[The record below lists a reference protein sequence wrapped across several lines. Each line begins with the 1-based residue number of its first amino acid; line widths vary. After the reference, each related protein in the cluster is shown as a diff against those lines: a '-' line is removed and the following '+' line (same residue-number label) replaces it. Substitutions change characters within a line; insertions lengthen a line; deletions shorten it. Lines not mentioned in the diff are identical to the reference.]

1 MSFKDNKS
9 KSSSSLYNNNGNDLY
24 EQIEFFNEINNQ
36 QSQQTISNFTG
47 NGYLVSFSIKS
58 NCDNKEIGD
67 SSDLNEYKKNF
78 NFNNISE
85 KSSNSSEKEKHIFK
99 EQDSSKKIT
108 QNLKKKRLLSP
119 KSKNN
124 SGELNDN
131 YINENNK
138 NETKRKTL
146 FQVEKMNK
154 PKATNDLNENQ
165 IIIDILEEDKKTP
178 DEIKSLIAEI
188 LSKSKN
194 IPKDMKEELK
204 KIWYELLE
212 KNFTNNTILEMYNNP
227 EKYKNTYSSPKEV
240 SYSLLYDTIC
250 MLKGQNI
257 RKKNKKKKFKIGDSL
272 SLLIVVIIKFR
283 DRKEKKDIK
292 LKEKKIKKESAKINN
307 VFING
312 NICNVSEE
320 ETLKVDLNK
329 EFNNNICANNINNI
343 NNENLNINNSKT
355 KDSTNANNLEENEK
369 EIRSDNLFQKVIKIP
384 KKKFLEEF
392 LKISGVAIKENKY
405 EKIKITKKSYL
416 KHMNSDFTDK
426 VKNIYGENYMN
437 NIKNSDKIALNLM
450 KKKEIDFLKD
460 ITKEDSFYKKDRE
473 KQRNYFKNLK
483 CKNMAVKIL
492 NTRNLNDLILINKY
506 ITKEKGQYMKIKKRE
521 EFEKVIQTFVDKNFS
536 LKLIKEETY
545 INKRE
550 DKLEKIVEDI
560 KKEVEQ
566 NKDK

>member
-1 MSFKDNKS
+1 MNSKDNKS
-9 KSSSSLYNNNGNDLY
+9 KFSLSSYNNNGNESD
-24 EQIEFFNEINNQ
+24 EQIDLFNEKNKQ
-36 QSQQTISNFTG
+36 KSQQTFSNFND
-47 NGYLVSFSIKS
+47 NGYFDNLSIKS
-58 NCDNKEIGD
+58 NCGNEEIGD
-67 SSDLNEYKKNF
+67 SPDLNDYKKNF
-78 NFNNISE
+78 NYNNNSE
-85 KSSNSSEKEKHIFK
+85 KSSISSENLNYYFK
-99 EQDSSKKIT
+99 ETDSQIKIA
-108 QNLKKKRLLSP
+108 QNLKKKRIHSP

-124 SGELNDN
+124 SEKLNDN

-138 NETKRKTL
+138 NEPKREL
-146 FQVEKMNK
+146 VFQVKIMNK
-154 PKATNDLNENQ
+154 SKATNDLNENQ

-178 DEIKSLIAEI
+178 DEIKSLIAES
-188 LSKSKN
+188 LSKNKN
-194 IPKDMKEELK
+194 IPKDMKEEIK
-204 KIWYELLE
+204 TIWYEILE
-212 KNFTNNTILEMYNNP
+212 NNFTNNIILEMYNNP
-227 EKYKNTYSSPKEV
+227 EKYKNTYSSPEEA
-240 SYSLLYDTIC
+240 SYSLLYEEIC
-250 MLKGQNI
+250 ALKAQNI
-257 RKKNKKKKFKIGDSL
+257 RKNNKKKKFKIGDSI

-283 DRKEKKDIK
+283 DRKEKKNIK

-355 KDSTNANNLEENEK
+355 KDSTNVNNLEENEK
-369 EIRSDNLFQKVIKIP
+369 EIRADNLFQKVIKIP

-392 LKISGVAIKENKY
+392 LKNSKVAIKENKY

-416 KHMNSDFTDK
+416 KYMDSDCTDI

-437 NIKNSDKIALNLM
+437 NIKNSDKIALNLSQ
-450 KKKEIDFLKD
+450 KKKIDFLKD
-460 ITKEDSFYKKDRE
+460 IKKEDSFYENDRE
-473 KQRNYFKNLK
+473 KQRNYFKNLI